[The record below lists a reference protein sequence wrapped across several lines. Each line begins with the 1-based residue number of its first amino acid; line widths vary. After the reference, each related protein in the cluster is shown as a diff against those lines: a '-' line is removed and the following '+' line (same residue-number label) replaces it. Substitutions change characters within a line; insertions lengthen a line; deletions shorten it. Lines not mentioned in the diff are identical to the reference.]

1 MLITRA
7 EPGGAQVH
15 VRDVILGLIEEVDFH
30 LGTGEEEFL
39 TEELRSAGVPVTVL
53 PSLQRAVAPRRDAR
67 ALRDLRALIREV
79 QPHLVHTHS
88 SKAGLLGRL
97 AARLEGRP
105 VVHTAHSWAFSDG
118 VGWKR
123 KAFAVPIE
131 AAAARITQR
140 FIVVSEEDGSV
151 GRRHGVA
158 RPEQLRVVH
167 NGVVDGAPLADPVG
181 SGVPVVIMVARMAP
195 PKDQALLLEALAEV
209 ASPWE
214 LWLVGDGPEQ
224 AEHEARVAAL
234 GLGERVRFLGR
245 RADVPEL
252 LAQAQVFVLASRQEG
267 FPLSV
272 LEAMRA
278 GLPVVASDVGG
289 TREAVED
296 GRTGRLVARG
306 DREGMARALGDLL
319 ADPEA
324 RARAGAAGRAAYEAG
339 FTARKM
345 VAGTREVY
353 AELATEHGLPAPAAP
368 PGAARLG
375 GAP

>member
-15 VRDVILGLIEEVDFH
+15 VRDVILGLLPEVDFH
-30 LGTGEEEFL
+30 LATGEEEFL
-39 TEELRSAGVPVTVL
+39 TRELRAAGVPVTVL
-53 PSLQRAVAPRRDAR
+53 PSLQRAVSPRQDAR
-67 ALRDLRALIREV
+67 ALRELRALVREV

-105 VVHTAHSWAFSDG
+105 VIHTAHSWAFSDG

-123 KAFAVPIE
+123 KAFAVPLE

-140 FIVVSEEDGSV
+140 FIVVSEEDGAV

-158 RPEQLRVVH
+158 RAGQLRVVH
-167 NGVVDGAPLADPVG
+167 NGVVDGAPLADPAG

-195 PKDQALLLEALAEV
+195 PKDQALLLEALACVE
-209 ASPWE
+209 APWE

-224 AEHEARVAAL
+224 ATHEARVAEL
-234 GLGERVRFLGR
+234 GLGDRVRFLGLR
-245 RADVPEL
+245 HDVPEL

-289 TREAVED
+289 TREAVEH
-296 GRTGRLVARG
+296 GESGFLVPRA
-306 DREGMARALGDLL
+306 DRAGLARALSELL
-319 ADPEA
+319 SDPA
-324 RARAGAAGRAAYEAG
+324 LRVRAGAAGRAAYEAR
-339 FTARKM
+339 FTARRM

-353 AELATEHGLPAPAAP
+353 VELAREHGLPAPDP
-368 PGAARLG
+368 VPLG
-375 GAP
+375 GAA